1 MDMKKDTDYY
11 MELDYEVA
19 IDETPDGEYFATIPD
34 LPGCMATAET
44 FEEARAEIEEAKYGW
59 LEAAL
64 KSNVEIKE
72 PPIERQ
78 YSGRILFRT
87 SPAIHRFL
95 VEESKRSGLTL
106 NTYLN
111 VLLMQNRCL
120 LDRQSIE
127 ETRSRSAASVETT
140 T

>member
-1 MDMKKDTDYY
+1 MKKDIDYY
-11 MELDYEVA
+11 MELDYEVV
-19 IDETPDGEYFATIPD
+19 IDATPDGEYFATIPD

-44 FEEARAEIEEAKYGW
+44 LEEARVEIEEAKYGW

-64 KSNVEIKE
+64 KSDVDIRE
-72 PPIERQ
+72 PPAERRF
-78 YSGRILFRT
+78 SGRILFRT
-87 SPAIHRFL
+87 SPAIHGFL
-95 VEESKRSGLTL
+95 IEESKRSGLTL

-111 VLLMQNRCL
+111 VLLTQNRCL

-127 ETRSRSAASVETT
+127 EMKSRSVASMETT

>member
-1 MDMKKDTDYY
+1 MKDVDYY
-11 MELDYEVA
+11 MELNYEVN
-19 IDETPDGEYFATIPD
+19 IEPTPEGEYFATVPD
-34 LPGCMATAET
+34 LPGCMATAKT
-44 FEEARAEIEEAKYGW
+44 RDSARVSIEEAKYGW
-59 LEAAL
+59 FKVAL
-64 KSNVEIKE
+64 NSNVEIKE

-95 VEESKRSGLTL
+95 VEESKRSGFTL

-111 VLLMQNRCL
+111 VLLTQNRCL
-120 LDRQSIE
+120 LDRQAIE
-127 ETRSRSAASVETT
+127 KTRSRSAASIETT